1 MTISGWRFTP
11 RLWSTVAA
19 AVVIVIMLNLG
30 NWQLSRAQ
38 EKESRQ
44 EQLDLLSRQP
54 AVALP
59 TVPVK
64 LEDFRYRRVEA
75 SGVYLP
81 MHTIYLDNKIHQGI
95 AGYHIITPLRIGE
108 SSMHVLVNRGWAPAD
123 RDRSKLPQVSTPDGQ
138 IVVSG
143 VATSAVQKTLEL
155 SKEMVSGQV
164 WGNLDLERYRSA
176 TGLTLQPVMILQQD
190 DVKDGL
196 VRQWVR
202 PDSGSARNLGYAFQW
217 FAMALAVFIIYLV
230 LSVKRER
237 SESSWNE

>member
-19 AVVIVIMLNLG
+19 AVVIIIMLNLG

-44 EQLDLLSRQP
+44 EQLDMLSRQP

-59 TVPVK
+59 TTPVK

-75 SGVYLP
+75 KGAYLP
-81 MHTIYLDNKIHQGI
+81 MHTIYLDNKIHHGV

-108 SSMHVLVNRGWAPAD
+108 SSMHVLVNRGWAAAD
-123 RDRSKLPQVSTPDGQ
+123 RDRSKLPQISTPDGQ

-164 WGNLDLERYRSA
+164 WGNLDLERYRGA

-202 PDSGSARNLGYAFQW
+202 PDSGSAKNLGYAFQW

-237 SESSWNE
+237 SESS

>member
-19 AVVIVIMLNLG
+19 AVVIVIMLQLG
-30 NWQLSRAQ
+30 NWQLSRAR

-44 EQLDLLSRQP
+44 EQLDSRSRQP

-59 TVPVK
+59 AAPVK
-64 LEDFRYRRVEA
+64 LEDLQYRRIEA

-81 MHTIYLDNKIHQGI
+81 KHTIYIDNKIYQGV
-95 AGYHIITPLRIGE
+95 AGYHIITPLRVGT

-123 RDRSKLPQVSTPDGQ
+123 PDRSKLPQVSTPDGL
-138 IVVSG
+138 VMVSG
-143 VATSAVQKTLEL
+143 VATAATQKTLEL
-155 SKEMVSGQV
+155 SDELVSGQV

-176 TGLTLQPVMILQQD
+176 TGLMLQPVMILQQD

-202 PDSGSARNLGYAFQW
+202 PDSGAGRNLGYAFQW

-237 SESSWNE
+237 SKSN